1 MRNLCF
7 VFIFPAI
14 RCPLA
19 NMPAVGS
26 RPLLWLTDPPNK
38 PSKSWPERRKGQL
51 RKWAMKA
58 GRTKRHCEWI
68 PPDNCR
74 WVVHPVILPHP
85 YGWWQRRTRRLHLP
99 YLWHLPST
107 SGLQTLKCRKKS
119 PDINSTC
126 TRIGVF
132 DSTLEKLHPSLS
144 LKWSQLPQPLCPAA
158 ALLWDSA
165 QQNTGKSSSSF
176 FFPVFKLR

>member
-7 VFIFPAI
+7 VFIFPVI

-26 RPLLWLTDPPNK
+26 RPLLWLTAPPNK

-58 GRTKRHCEWI
+58 GRTKRHRESGFHQTTVVEWYI
-68 PPDNCR
+68 PLSFP
-74 WVVHPVILPHP
+74 IP

-132 DSTLEKLHPSLS
+132 DSTLAKLHPSLS
-144 LKWSQLPQPLCPAA
+144 LK
-158 ALLWDSA
+158 
-165 QQNTGKSSSSF
+165 
-176 FFPVFKLR
+176 